1 MICMRVRLQTVA
13 YPGEGPTM
21 HQGGGHDIGAKVDQE
36 VVVDQRGGSLPQTR
50 AAERPCPIAVLALA
64 EGFGI
69 CIHGRGSEER
79 DLHLCQL
86 S

>member
-1 MICMRVRLQTVA
+1 MVCMCVRLQAVA
-13 YPGEGPTM
+13 RPGEGATM

-36 VVVDQRGGSLPQTR
+36 VVVDQRGGSLPQTWT
-50 AAERPCPIAVLALA
+50 AERPCPIAVVALA

-69 CIHGRGSEER
+69 SIRSGGSEER
-79 DLHLCQL
+79 DYHLCQL